1 MSGEQNDLRSLLST
15 AWRPESR
22 LKVLREVMIKADTQ
36 KNIADRARMSEASV
50 SKAVF
55 DLRETGVLS
64 SKLISGDIV
73 QLAPTRGVALGVE
86 LGYQNVGIVAR
97 RADKPF
103 TSAESGWITTDKPAY
118 PRDFADALW
127 EKIVDLCARLGEDP
141 QDIASVGIG
150 IPRMVKAQ
158 DQSLTPPLLPPWDTR
173 PEPIELIAGML
184 RKRYGGDI
192 PRLALDNDA
201 NLGALG
207 EITYGGY
214 GEGRRETFVF
224 VKASTGI
231 GAGIIIGGEQLR
243 GRSGVAGELGH
254 TMVRRSGALCLCGG
268 RGCLETLV
276 GAKTLIEQAK
286 AALSPIRDRA
296 PGGLKD
302 LIAKAAAGDLVCR
315 RVLEDAASTM
325 GAALGNLCNVLNPD
339 VIVLGGA
346 WGRDPAPG
354 ILLGPCMAALK
365 TTAMASTHSDG
376 FELVGAAVE
385 DAVAHGALIMGIT
398 GALTAS
404 ARKDGAD
411 DEGGEAGEEE

>member
-1 MSGEQNDLRSLLST
+1 MSEQKDLRTLLST

-22 LKVLREVMIKADTQ
+22 QKVLREVMVKADTQ

-50 SKAVF
+50 SLAVTA
-55 DLRETGVLS
+55 LREKGVLA
-64 SKLISGDIV
+64 SKLISGEVV

-118 PRDFADALW
+118 PRDFADILW

-141 QDIASVGIG
+141 QDIATVGIG

-173 PEPIELIAGML
+173 PEPIGLIEAML
-184 RKRYGGDI
+184 RKRFTEDI

-214 GEGRRETFVF
+214 GEGSRETFVF
-224 VKASTGI
+224 VKASTGV
-231 GAGIIIGGEQLR
+231 GAGIMIGGEQLR
-243 GRSGVAGELGH
+243 GRAGVAGELGH
-254 TMVRRSGALCLCGG
+254 TMIRRSGALCLCGG

-276 GAKTLIEQAK
+276 GAKTLIEQAR

-296 PGGLKD
+296 PEGLKD

-315 RVLEDAASTM
+315 RVLEDAATTM
-325 GAALGNLCNVLNPD
+325 GAALGNLCNILNPD

-346 WGRDPAPG
+346 WGRDPAPE
-354 ILLGPCMAALK
+354 ILLGPCLAALK
-365 TTAMASTHSDG
+365 TTAMSSTHSDG
-376 FELVGAAVE
+376 FQLKRAEVE

-398 GALTAS
+398 GALS
-404 ARKDGAD
+404 AACEPEAEAAGQN
-411 DEGGEAGEEE
+411 EGEDEEE